1 MSLYLI
7 VFYIQL
13 LFRAGLFCRWIWKE
27 IYDDEFYWSIQV
39 FSRVSLYY
47 QAFINQS
54 SAVCAERLSDFT
66 PVETCSSGSVCV
78 WLVRICPDVHVC
90 HENLVSLWKSTNK
103 FCLNDVTCGAGFS
116 QCVCLRCL
124 TEYSF
129 ACMRVGTYACVYVC
143 LFVFVYVS
151 GRASDSTSLII
162 SVDPRPT
169 NMPCRWRMPPVRWWF
184 LAPGQDARVSAGPLS
199 AVAWRGLALLAL
211 LGPDWGVGG
220 LWVSG
225 PRARSALVWSA
236 AGGACGLA
244 ATAPWGV
251 YTVAVGGPTFGLSSA
266 LFWVEAA
273 VVPAVVLLGVPCP
286 GGPRMFGARVFSV
299 PASCLAGWGCCSP
312 HTLLNIYMEEP
323 YEHKRA
329 HTHRCTL
336 KHSHWCK
343 NRCSQTHIVLI
354 CCCFKT
360 YFVILVMCAAQ

>member
-1 MSLYLI
+1 MGT
-7 VFYIQL
+7 V
-13 LFRAGLFCRWIWKE
+13 
-27 IYDDEFYWSIQV
+27 SI
-39 FSRVSLYY
+39 F
-47 QAFINQS
+47 
-54 SAVCAERLSDFT
+54 
-66 PVETCSSGSVCV
+66 
-78 WLVRICPDVHVC
+78 
-90 HENLVSLWKSTNK
+90 
-103 FCLNDVTCGAGFS
+103 
-116 QCVCLRCL
+116 VCLLVGRRC
-124 TEYSF
+124 EYSF

-162 SVDPRPT
+162 SVDPHPT

-266 LFWVEAA
+266 LFWVEAT
-273 VVPAVVLLGVPCP
+273 VVPAVVLL
-286 GGPRMFGARVFSV
+286 GGPRMFGARVFSM

-312 HTLLNIYMEEP
+312 HTLLNIYMESLMNTSALT
-323 YEHKRA
+323 HTGVHSSIHIGVKTGA
-329 HTHRCTL
+329 HRHTL
-336 KHSHWCK
+336 S
-343 NRCSQTHIVLI
+343 
-354 CCCFKT
+354 
-360 YFVILVMCAAQ
+360 

>member
-1 MSLYLI
+1 MGT
-7 VFYIQL
+7 V
-13 LFRAGLFCRWIWKE
+13 
-27 IYDDEFYWSIQV
+27 SI
-39 FSRVSLYY
+39 F
-47 QAFINQS
+47 
-54 SAVCAERLSDFT
+54 
-66 PVETCSSGSVCV
+66 
-78 WLVRICPDVHVC
+78 
-90 HENLVSLWKSTNK
+90 
-103 FCLNDVTCGAGFS
+103 
-116 QCVCLRCL
+116 VCLLVGRRC
-124 TEYSF
+124 EYSF

-162 SVDPRPT
+162 SVDPHPT

-273 VVPAVVLLGVPCP
+273 VVPAVVLLG
-286 GGPRMFGARVFSV
+286 GPRMFGARVFSM
-299 PASCLAGWGCCSP
+299 PASCLAGWGGCSP

>member
-1 MSLYLI
+1 M
-7 VFYIQL
+7 
-13 LFRAGLFCRWIWKE
+13 
-27 IYDDEFYWSIQV
+27 
-39 FSRVSLYY
+39 
-47 QAFINQS
+47 
-54 SAVCAERLSDFT
+54 
-66 PVETCSSGSVCV
+66 GSVSV
-78 WLVRICPDVHVC
+78 GT
-90 HENLVSLWKSTNK
+90 VSI
-103 FCLNDVTCGAGFS
+103 F
-116 QCVCLRCL
+116 VCLLVGRRC
-124 TEYSF
+124 EYSF

-162 SVDPRPT
+162 SVDPHPT

-273 VVPAVVLLGVPCP
+273 VCPCGGSPGGSVPWGAPGCLGPGSFPCLLHALRDGAVV
-286 GGPRMFGARVFSV
+286 
-299 PASCLAGWGCCSP
+299 P
-312 HTLLNIYMEEP
+312 HTHY
-323 YEHKRA
+323 
-329 HTHRCTL
+329 
-336 KHSHWCK
+336 
-343 NRCSQTHIVLI
+343 
-354 CCCFKT
+354 
-360 YFVILVMCAAQ
+360 

>member
-1 MSLYLI
+1 M
-7 VFYIQL
+7 
-13 LFRAGLFCRWIWKE
+13 
-27 IYDDEFYWSIQV
+27 
-39 FSRVSLYY
+39 
-47 QAFINQS
+47 
-54 SAVCAERLSDFT
+54 
-66 PVETCSSGSVCV
+66 GSVSV
-78 WLVRICPDVHVC
+78 GT
-90 HENLVSLWKSTNK
+90 VSI
-103 FCLNDVTCGAGFS
+103 F
-116 QCVCLRCL
+116 VCLLVGRRC
-124 TEYSF
+124 EYSF

-162 SVDPRPT
+162 SVDPHPT

-251 YTVAVGGPTFGLSSA
+251 NTVAVGGPTFGLSSA

-286 GGPRMFGARVFSV
+286 GGPPDV
-299 PASCLAGWGCCSP
+299 WGPGLFHACFMPCGMGLLFP
-312 HTLLNIYMEEP
+312 THTIKHL
-323 YEHKRA
+323 HGG
-329 HTHRCTL
+329 TL
-336 KHSHWCK
+336 
-343 NRCSQTHIVLI
+343 
-354 CCCFKT
+354 
-360 YFVILVMCAAQ
+360 